1 MARCSHKSPL
11 VIIEDTREQTPLTEW
26 PSWVQVERATLH
38 TGDYSIL
45 GWEESFTIERKSL
58 ADLITTMLTGY
69 EASSER
75 PKRRFN
81 RVLERMRHFDC
92 RAVVVTA
99 TPEQVLAARFHCGKP
114 AGAALWGF
122 AMSIFTTYGVPVL
135 FLGPESLAAKWIADC
150 ARHFVAMR
158 TKKNFARAD
167 LSEREAD
174 RWLDF

>member
-1 MARCSHKSPL
+1 MARISKRQPL
-11 VIIEDTREQTPLTEW
+11 TIIEDTREQTPLTEW
-26 PSWVQVERATLH
+26 PSWVRVERATLH

-45 GWEESFTIERKSL
+45 GWEESFTVERKSL

-92 RAVVVTA
+92 RSVVVTA

-114 AGAALWGF
+114 AGSALWGF
-122 AMSIFTTYGVPVL
+122 AMSVFTTYGVPVL
-135 FLGPESLAAKWIADC
+135 FIGNEALAARWIADT
-150 ARHFVAMR
+150 ARHFVAVR
-158 TKKNFARAD
+158 TKKNFSRAD
-167 LSEREAD
+167 LSAREAEK
-174 RWLDF
+174 WLEF

>member
-1 MARCSHKSPL
+1 MPRTFKRQPL
-11 VIIEDTREQTPLTEW
+11 TIVEDTREQTPLTEW
-26 PSWVQVERATLH
+26 PSWVHVERATLH

-45 GWEESFTIERKSL
+45 GWEESFTIERKSI

-122 AMSIFTTYGVPVL
+122 AMSIFTTYGIPVH
-135 FLGPESLAAKWIADC
+135 FLGSEALAARWIADA
-150 ARHFVAMR
+150 ARHFVAVR
-158 TKKNFARAD
+158 TKKNFSRAD
-167 LSEREAD
+167 LSSREAEK
-174 RWLDF
+174 WLDF